1 MKSTRYIGLLSAVA
15 MLLCGCG
22 SDEIADVMP
31 SAGGEGK
38 SGEAVLMN
46 GLLPEGLYIEKE
58 EGAGPASSNAP
69 RRIAVNPS
77 SGKVSQW
84 HDTDEISVSDGVLMY
99 SYQAEPAEG
108 EDVHARFVS
117 KTSSSFTTSEDTGSE
132 KDFYAFYPAVAVES
146 WNGGVV
152 TSKVYAEQ
160 KYEENVEGGIM
171 GPYMA
176 SKATSTDGGQN
187 VSFNFQSICS
197 IIDVNVAGLGK
208 SGNVES
214 VSVYANN
221 QVSITGKIQYDASTK
236 KITVISN
243 DAIDHAWSTQSEVA
257 TVRLAS
263 PKPASEVGTVRLY
276 VLPVKIAG
284 GVTITVRM
292 TDGTCYSKH
301 TTADVGS
308 STDTELTQTGVKGG
322 TVVKPYYKKYNFGAF
337 DISNSVYS
345 LNDWMA
351 TIPGNIKFTHLSIP
365 GTHDAATKNC
375 TAIGTSAYTK
385 CQDYTIA
392 EQLEK
397 GCRALDLRP
406 YYNSSSL
413 EIYHGN
419 YGTGVTLANA
429 LDAVVGFLTSH
440 PTETVFVLIHQEGGS
455 SGNTNW
461 MNRVW
466 SCVNNYTAHIA
477 KYGWNGNLNPC
488 RGKMVVIFRDPYAGG
503 TNQGDLGCGK
513 VGWGSSFGPK
523 TVMTGNASATSSNYT
538 LYYQDE
544 YDTTNASTKIGNLEK
559 MLTEYIAKNETN
571 HQYIY
576 VNNTNIAGS
585 TITTLA
591 KNVNHAVLAS
601 NVFKN
606 HGGRFG
612 IMFTDYL
619 FSSDQYGDQMYDLIR
634 NQNYKYVYQNR
645 TRFADETTSGTD
657 TEADVSSDEY
667 ADGGEVYV
675 KARN

>member
-22 SDEIADVMP
+22 SDETADVMP
-31 SAGGEGK
+31 PAGGENK

-46 GLLPEGLYIEKE
+46 GVLPEGLYIEKE

-77 SGKVSQW
+77 SGKVTQW
-84 HDTDEISVSDGVLMY
+84 HATDEISVSDGVLMY
-99 SYQAEPAEG
+99 SYKAEPAEG

-132 KDFYAFYPAVAVES
+132 KDFYAFYPAEAVES

-152 TSKVYAEQ
+152 TSRVYAEQ

-292 TDGTCYSKH
+292 ADGTCYSKH

-308 STDTELTQTGVKGG
+308 STDTELTQTGVNGG

-337 DISNSVYS
+337 DTSNPVYS

-375 TAIGTSAYTK
+375 TAFGTSAYTK
-385 CQDYTIA
+385 CQDYTIE

-429 LDAVVGFLTSH
+429 LDAVVSFLDSH
-440 PTETVFVLIHQEGGS
+440 STETVFVLIHQEEGS
-455 SGNTNW
+455 SGNTTW

-477 KYGWNGNLNPC
+477 KYGWDGNLNPC

-544 YDTTNASTKIGNLEK
+544 YDTTNASTKMENLEK
-559 MLTEYIAKNETN
+559 MLTEYIAKNEKN

-591 KNVNHAVLAS
+591 KNVNQAVLAS
-601 NVFKN
+601 DVFKN

-619 FSSDQYGDQMYDLIR
+619 FSSDQYGDQIYDLIR

-645 TRFADETTSGTD
+645 TRFADETASGTD

>member
-31 SAGGEGK
+31 SAGGVGN

-58 EGAGPASSNAP
+58 EGADPTGSNAP

-77 SGKVSQW
+77 SGKVTQW
-84 HDTDEISVSDGVLMY
+84 HATDEISVSDGVLMY
-99 SYQAEPAEG
+99 SYKAEPAEG

-132 KDFYAFYPAVAVES
+132 KDFYAFYPAEAVES

-152 TSKVYAEQ
+152 TSRVYAEQ

-214 VSVYANN
+214 VSLYANN

-308 STDTELTQTGVKGG
+308 STDTELTQTGVNGG

-337 DISNSVYS
+337 DTSNSVYS

-375 TAIGTSAYTK
+375 SGIAK
-385 CQDYTIA
+385 CQNYTIA
-392 EQLEK
+392 EQLEN

-413 EIYHGN
+413 EIYHGIVS
-419 YGTGVTLANA
+419 TDVTLANA

-466 SCVNNYTAHIA
+466 SCLNGYTSNIA
-477 KYGWNGNLNPC
+477 KYGWEGNLNPC
-488 RGKMVVIFRDPYAGG
+488 RGKMVVIFRDQYAEG
-503 TNQGDLGCGK
+503 TNKGDLGCGR
-513 VGWGSSFGPK
+513 VGWGSSFDGKP
-523 TVMTGNASATSSNYT
+523 VWRGDASGTNSGYT

-544 YDTTNASTKIGNLEK
+544 YDNSSTSTKIGNLEK
-559 MLTEYIAKNETN
+559 MLNDFVAKNETN
-571 HQYIY
+571 NKYIY
-576 VNNTNIAGS
+576 VNNTNIAGGIFDA
-585 TITTLA
+585 ITTLA
-591 KNVNHAVLAS
+591 KNVNQAVLAS
-601 NVFKN
+601 DVFKN

-619 FSSDQYGDQMYDLIR
+619 FSSDQYGDQIYDLIR

-645 TRFADETTSGTD
+645 TRFADETASGTD
-657 TEADVSSDEY
+657 TWADVSSDEY

-675 KARN
+675 KVRN